1 MIQGA
6 FSSVKDVVFLLNSFS
21 DYRFLYFKLTDF
33 LRRKFDC
40 IFITATD
47 AVYFLHSTINTGS
60 DTVKSPSPCAISRSI
75 SDVCCSALEIFAV
88 ITKLSTILNIS
99 NAIR

>member
-40 IFITATD
+40 ID
-47 AVYFLHSTINTGS
+47 
-60 DTVKSPSPCAISRSI
+60 
-75 SDVCCSALEIFAV
+75 
-88 ITKLSTILNIS
+88 
-99 NAIR
+99 